1 MTNKYQQSNRFVTL
15 YFQTDTTDDSYTY
28 PTSSMK
34 VKKPDRD
41 KMSSTSG
48 SIHPISIHTNND
60 HRATAKISK
69 MQQEYDRRLLQYERE
84 FDVSLSRFTNR
95 EKLMKDSMLA
105 YTERMRSIENARMNN
120 LSSDSPSLVIRA
132 QHIPKIPVSKNR
144 RRRPASLDELT
155 GKFKDREETRKNP
168 PKSASRISLPSLPER
183 ISTGATHHVKISF
196 VSASD
201 LYDIVDFSLRNKGT
215 KAETIKF
222 LEMEA
227 ENKRKQP
234 ENYKAKYYDFSKQSK
249 NSEVKRNNFLPPLQT
264 EIKTKS
270 EPEQTSHTNSESDKS
285 TDDVSKLPME
295 SLKITRPNRA
305 KRMKLQASDLDVIP
319 ENDSSSV
326 DLGARKNIRVRSPLP
341 KMSPRVLLGAK
352 TYLASFNEP
361 SSPPFTNEIKG
372 GKLTKKK
379 DIESDLRN
387 INLGHGIKG
396 SNSKQFKAKYKAQK
410 HFKNLIF
417 LRDVPERKSR
427 I

>member
-1 MTNKYQQSNRFVTL
+1 MTAK
-15 YFQTDTTDDSYTY
+15 TDTDESYTH

-48 SIHPISIHTNND
+48 SIHPISLHTNDD
-60 HRATAKISK
+60 HRVTTKIIK
-69 MQQEYDRRLLQYERE
+69 MQQEYDKRLLQYERE
-84 FDVSLSRFTNR
+84 FDVSLSRFANR
-95 EKLMKDSMLA
+95 EKAMKDSMLA

-120 LSSDSPSLVIRA
+120 LSPDSQSLVIRA
-132 QHIPKIPVSKNR
+132 QHIPKIPKYR
-144 RRRPASLDELT
+144 QRRPASFDELT
-155 GKFKDREETRKNP
+155 SKSKDREETRKNQ

-183 ISTGATHHVKISF
+183 ISTGTTHHVKISF

-215 KAETIKF
+215 KADTMKF

-227 ENKRKQP
+227 ENKKKQP
-234 ENYKAKYYDFSKQSK
+234 EIYKAKYYDFSKASK
-249 NSEVKRNNFLPPLQT
+249 NTEVKRNNFLPPIQT
-264 EIKTKS
+264 DKETK
-270 EPEQTSHTNSESDKS
+270 PEQISHPYNETDKS
-285 TDDVSKLPME
+285 KDDVSKLPME

-319 ENDSSSV
+319 ENDSASV
-326 DLGARKNIRVRSPLP
+326 DLGTRKNLRVRSPPP

-352 TYLASFNEP
+352 TYLATFNEP

-372 GKLTKKK
+372 GKITKKK
-379 DIESDLRN
+379 DVESDLRN
-387 INLGHGIKG
+387 IKPGNGIKG
-396 SNSKQFKAKYKAQK
+396 NHSKLLKAKHKAQK